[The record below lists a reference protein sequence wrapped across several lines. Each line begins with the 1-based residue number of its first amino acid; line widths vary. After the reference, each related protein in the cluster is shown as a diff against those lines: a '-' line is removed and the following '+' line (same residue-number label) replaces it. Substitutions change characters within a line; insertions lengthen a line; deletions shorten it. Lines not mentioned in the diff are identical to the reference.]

1 MEHEMT
7 IDEATKK
14 AEELRVQLDRWSREY
29 YVLDQPTVEDYIYDK
44 TYAELVAIEEQYPDL
59 ITADSPT
66 QRVGGKILSSFEKV
80 THDIP
85 LYSLNDVFNKE
96 ELLAFDQ
103 RVQKA
108 IGRPVAYCCEL
119 KIDGLSVS
127 LRYENGEFVRG
138 ATRGDGSVGEN
149 ITENLKTVRSV
160 PIKLKEPMSIEVRGE
175 CFMPKRSFVKLNQKN
190 EEEGKPVFANPRNA
204 AAGSLRQLD
213 SKITAK
219 RNLDTFLYTV
229 ADFGPMQATTQYEA
243 LEELDKIGFHTNHEK
258 RLCHSINEVW
268 AFIEEYHEKRKD
280 LPYEIDG
287 IVIKVNDFSLQD
299 QLGFTVKAPRW
310 ATAYKFPP
318 EEVETVIEEIE
329 WTVGRTGVVTP
340 TAIMTPV
347 RVAGTTVS
355 RASLHNGDYIQM
367 KDIRLN
373 DTVQIYKAGDIIP
386 EVAQVILDKRP
397 KDSEPYKMPEHCPVC
412 HSELVHLDEEVALR
426 CINPK
431 CPAQMKEGLNHF
443 VSRNAMNIDG
453 LGPRVL
459 EQMYDKKL
467 VADVAD
473 LYKLTEEEL
482 LTLDKI
488 KEKSANNILTAIDN
502 SKENSVERLIFGLG
516 IRHVGAKAAKILAEH
531 FGDLETLSRSDFES
545 IIQLDTIG
553 DIIADSVVTYFDN
566 EEVHELMEELKQA
579 GVNLE
584 YKGIRSTQLKEV
596 ESPFKNKTIVLT
608 GKLTRF
614 TREEAKETIENLGG
628 KVTGSVSKKTDIVV
642 AGEDA
647 GSKLTKA
654 QELGVEVWTEDQMA
668 EALAESHPAEEAE

>member
-7 IDEATKK
+7 IDEAAKR
-14 AEELRVQLDRWSREY
+14 AEELRTRLNQWSREY
-29 YVLDQPTVEDYIYDK
+29 YVEDKPTVEDYVYDK
-44 TYAELVAIEEQYPDL
+44 EYAELVAIEEQYPDL
-59 ITADSPT
+59 ITSDSPT
-66 QRVGGKILSSFEKV
+66 QRVGGKVLEGFEKV

-85 LYSLNDVFNKE
+85 LYSLNDVFSKE
-96 ELLAFDQ
+96 ELIAFDQ

-108 IGRPVAYCCEL
+108 VGRVVDYCCEL

-127 LRYENGEFVRG
+127 LRYEDGNFVRG
-138 ATRGDGSVGEN
+138 ATRGDGTVGEN

-160 PIKLKEPMSIEVRGE
+160 PIKLKEPMNIEVRGE
-175 CFMPKRSFVKLNQKN
+175 CFMPKRSFVQLNQDR
-190 EEEGKPVFANPRNA
+190 EAEGKDIFANPRNA

-229 ADFGPMQATTQYEA
+229 ADFGPMQAKTQYDA
-243 LEELDKIGFHTNHEK
+243 LEELEKIGFHTNREK
-258 RLCHSINEVW
+258 RLCHSIDEVW
-268 AFIEEYHEKRKD
+268 SYIEEYHDKRVD

-287 IVIKVNDFSLQD
+287 IVIKVNEFSLQD

-310 ATAYKFPP
+310 AAAYKFPP
-318 EEVETVIEEIE
+318 EEVETLIENIE

-355 RASLHNGDYIQM
+355 RASLHNGDYIKL
-367 KDIRLN
+367 KDIRLK
-373 DTVQIYKAGDIIP
+373 DTVLIYKAGDIIP
-386 EVAQVILDKRP
+386 EVSQVVLDKRP
-397 KDSEPYKMPEHCPVC
+397 KDSEEYQLPTHCPVC
-412 HSELVHLDEEVALR
+412 GSELVHLDEEVALR

-502 SKENSVERLIFGLG
+502 SKDNSVERLIFGLG

-531 FGDLETLSRSDFES
+531 FGDLETLSKSDYES
-545 IIQLDTIG
+545 IIALDTIG
-553 DIIADSVVTYFDN
+553 DIIADSVVTYFSN
-566 EEVHELMEELKQA
+566 EEVHELMNELKQA
-579 GVNLE
+579 GVNFE
-584 YKGIRSTQLKEV
+584 YKGLRNAQLQEV
-596 ESPFKNKTIVLT
+596 ESP
-608 GKLTRF
+608 
-614 TREEAKETIENLGG
+614 
-628 KVTGSVSKKTDIVV
+628 
-642 AGEDA
+642 
-647 GSKLTKA
+647 
-654 QELGVEVWTEDQMA
+654 
-668 EALAESHPAEEAE
+668 

>member
-7 IDEATKK
+7 IDEAAKR
-14 AEELRVQLDRWSREY
+14 AEELRTRLNQWSREY
-29 YVLDQPTVEDYIYDK
+29 YVEDKPTVEDYVYDK
-44 TYAELVAIEEQYPDL
+44 EYAELVAIEEQYPDL
-59 ITADSPT
+59 ITSDSPT
-66 QRVGGKILSSFEKV
+66 QRVGGKVLEGFEKV

-85 LYSLNDVFNKE
+85 LYSLNDVFSKE
-96 ELLAFDQ
+96 ELIAFDQ

-108 IGRPVAYCCEL
+108 VGREVDYCCEL

-127 LRYENGEFVRG
+127 LRYEDGNFVRG
-138 ATRGDGSVGEN
+138 ATRGDGTVGEN

-160 PIKLKEPMSIEVRGE
+160 PIKLKEPMNIEVRGE
-175 CFMPKRSFVKLNQKN
+175 CFMPKRSFVQLNQDR
-190 EEEGKPVFANPRNA
+190 EAEGKDIFANPRNA

-229 ADFGPMQATTQYEA
+229 ADFGPMQAKTQYDA
-243 LEELDKIGFHTNHEK
+243 LEELEKIGFHTNREK
-258 RLCHSINEVW
+258 RLCHSIDEVW
-268 AFIEEYHEKRKD
+268 SYIEEYHDKRVD

-287 IVIKVNDFSLQD
+287 IVIKVNEFSLQD

-310 ATAYKFPP
+310 AAAYKFPP
-318 EEVETVIEEIE
+318 EEVETLIENIE

-355 RASLHNGDYIQM
+355 RASLHNGDYIKL
-367 KDIRLN
+367 KDIRLK
-373 DTVQIYKAGDIIP
+373 DTVLIYKAGDIIP
-386 EVAQVILDKRP
+386 EVSQVVLDKRP
-397 KDSEPYKMPEHCPVC
+397 KDSEEYQLPTHCPVC
-412 HSELVHLDEEVALR
+412 GSELVHLDEEVALR

-502 SKENSVERLIFGLG
+502 SKDNSVERLIFGLG

-531 FGDLETLSRSDFES
+531 FGDLETLSKSDYES
-545 IIQLDTIG
+545 IIALDTIG
-553 DIIADSVVTYFDN
+553 DIIADSVVTYFSN
-566 EEVHELMEELKQA
+566 EEVHELMNELKQA
-579 GVNLE
+579 GVNFE
-584 YKGIRSTQLKEV
+584 YKGLRNAQLQEV
-596 ESPFKNKTIVLT
+596 ESPFKEKTVVLT

-654 QELGVEVWTEDQMA
+654 QELGIEVWTEDQMA
-668 EALAESHPAEEAE
+668 DALAKSRSVEE

>member
-7 IDEATKK
+7 IDEAAKR
-14 AEELRVQLDRWSREY
+14 AEELRTRLNQWSREY
-29 YVLDQPTVEDYIYDK
+29 YVEDKPTVEDYVYDK
-44 TYAELVAIEEQYPDL
+44 EYAELVAIEEQYPDL
-59 ITADSPT
+59 ITSDSPT
-66 QRVGGKILSSFEKV
+66 QRVGGKVLEGFEKV
-80 THDIP
+80 IHDIP
-85 LYSLNDVFNKE
+85 LYSLNDVFSKE
-96 ELLAFDQ
+96 ELIAFDQ

-108 IGRPVAYCCEL
+108 VGRVVDYCCEL

-127 LRYENGEFVRG
+127 LRYEDGNFVRG
-138 ATRGDGSVGEN
+138 ATRGDGTVGEN

-160 PIKLKEPMSIEVRGE
+160 PIKLKEPMNIEVRGE
-175 CFMPKRSFVKLNQKN
+175 CFMPKRSFVQLNQDR
-190 EEEGKPVFANPRNA
+190 EAEGKDIFANPRNA

-229 ADFGPMQATTQYEA
+229 ADFGPMEAKTQYDA
-243 LEELDKIGFHTNHEK
+243 LEELEKIGFHTNREK
-258 RLCHSINEVW
+258 RLCHSIDEVW
-268 AFIEEYHEKRKD
+268 AYIEEYHDKRVD

-287 IVIKVNDFSLQD
+287 IVIKVNEFSLQD

-318 EEVETVIEEIE
+318 EEVETLIENIE

-355 RASLHNGDYIQM
+355 RASLHNGDYIKL
-367 KDIRLN
+367 KDIRLK
-373 DTVQIYKAGDIIP
+373 DTVLIYKAGDIIP
-386 EVAQVILDKRP
+386 EVSQVVLDKRP
-397 KDSEPYKMPEHCPVC
+397 KDSEEYQLPTHCPVC
-412 HSELVHLDEEVALR
+412 GSELVHLDEEVALR

-482 LTLDKI
+482 LTMDKI

-502 SKENSVERLIFGLG
+502 SKDNSVERLIFGLG

-531 FGDLETLSRSDFES
+531 FGDLETLSRSDYES
-545 IIQLDTIG
+545 IIALDTIG
-553 DIIADSVVTYFDN
+553 DIIADSVVTYFSN
-566 EEVHELMEELKQA
+566 EEVHELMNELKQA
-579 GVNLE
+579 GVNFE
-584 YKGIRSTQLKEV
+584 YKGLRSTQLQEV
-596 ESPFKNKTIVLT
+596 ESPFKEKTVVLT
-608 GKLTRF
+608 GKLTRL

-654 QELGVEVWTEDQMA
+654 QELGIEVWTEDQMA
-668 EALAESHPAEEAE
+668 EALAKSHSAKE

>member
-1 MEHEMT
+1 MMEHEMT
-7 IDEATKK
+7 IDEAAKR
-14 AEELRVQLDRWSREY
+14 AEELRTRLNQWSREY
-29 YVLDQPTVEDYIYDK
+29 YVEDKPTVEDYVYDK
-44 TYAELVAIEEQYPDL
+44 EYAELVAIEEQYPDL
-59 ITADSPT
+59 ITSDSPT
-66 QRVGGKILSSFEKV
+66 QRVGGKVLEGFEKV

-85 LYSLNDVFNKE
+85 LYSLNDVFSKE
-96 ELLAFDQ
+96 ELIAFDQ

-108 IGRPVAYCCEL
+108 VGRVVDYCCEL

-127 LRYENGEFVRG
+127 LRYEDGNFVRG
-138 ATRGDGSVGEN
+138 ATRGDGTVGEN

-160 PIKLKEPMSIEVRGE
+160 PIKLKEPMNIEVRGE
-175 CFMPKRSFVKLNQKN
+175 CFMPKRSFVQLNQDR
-190 EEEGKPVFANPRNA
+190 EAEGKDIFANPRNA

-229 ADFGPMQATTQYEA
+229 ADFGPMEAKTQYDA
-243 LEELDKIGFHTNHEK
+243 LEELEKIGFHTNREK
-258 RLCHSINEVW
+258 RLCHSIDEVW
-268 AFIEEYHEKRKD
+268 AYIEEYHDKRVD

-287 IVIKVNDFSLQD
+287 IVIKVNEFSLQD

-318 EEVETVIEEIE
+318 EEVETLIENIE

-355 RASLHNGDYIQM
+355 RASLHNGDYIKL
-367 KDIRLN
+367 KDIRLK
-373 DTVQIYKAGDIIP
+373 DTVLIYKAGDIIP
-386 EVAQVILDKRP
+386 EVSQVVLDKRP
-397 KDSEPYKMPEHCPVC
+397 KDSEEYQLPTHCPVC
-412 HSELVHLDEEVALR
+412 GSELVHLDEEVALR

-473 LYKLTEEEL
+473 LYKLTEEKL

-502 SKENSVERLIFGLG
+502 SKDNSVERLIFGLG

-531 FGDLETLSRSDFES
+531 FGDLETLSRSDYES
-545 IIQLDTIG
+545 IIALDTIG
-553 DIIADSVVTYFDN
+553 DIIADSVVTYFSN
-566 EEVHELMEELKQA
+566 EEVHELMNELKQA
-579 GVNLE
+579 GVNFE
-584 YKGIRSTQLKEV
+584 YKGLRSTQLQEV
-596 ESPFKNKTIVLT
+596 ESPFKEKTVVLT
-608 GKLTRF
+608 GKLTRL

-654 QELGVEVWTEDQMA
+654 QELGIEVWTEDQMA
-668 EALAESHPAEEAE
+668 EALAKSHSAKE

>member
-7 IDEATKK
+7 IDEAAKR
-14 AEELRVQLDRWSREY
+14 AEELRTRLNQWSREY
-29 YVLDQPTVEDYIYDK
+29 YVEDKPTVEDYVYDK
-44 TYAELVAIEEQYPDL
+44 EYAELVAIEEQYPDL
-59 ITADSPT
+59 ITSDSPT
-66 QRVGGKILSSFEKV
+66 QRVGGKVLEGFEKV

-85 LYSLNDVFNKE
+85 LYSLNDVFSKE
-96 ELLAFDQ
+96 ELIAFDQ

-108 IGRPVAYCCEL
+108 VGRVVDYCCEL

-127 LRYENGEFVRG
+127 LRYEDGNFVRG
-138 ATRGDGSVGEN
+138 ATRGDGTVGEN

-160 PIKLKEPMSIEVRGE
+160 PIKLKEPMNIEVRGE
-175 CFMPKRSFVKLNQKN
+175 CFMPKRSFVQLNQDR
-190 EEEGKPVFANPRNA
+190 EAEGKDIFANPRNA

-229 ADFGPMQATTQYEA
+229 ADFGPMEAKTQYDA
-243 LEELDKIGFHTNHEK
+243 LEELEKIGFHTNREK
-258 RLCHSINEVW
+258 RLCHSIDEVW
-268 AFIEEYHEKRKD
+268 AYIEEYHDKRVD

-287 IVIKVNDFSLQD
+287 IVIKVNEFSLQD

-318 EEVETVIEEIE
+318 EEVETLIENIE

-355 RASLHNGDYIQM
+355 RASLHNGDYIKL
-367 KDIRLN
+367 KDIRLK
-373 DTVQIYKAGDIIP
+373 DTVLIYKAGDIIP
-386 EVAQVILDKRP
+386 EVSQVVLDKRP
-397 KDSEPYKMPEHCPVC
+397 KDSEEYQLPTHCPVC
-412 HSELVHLDEEVALR
+412 GSELVHLDEEVALR

-459 EQMYDKKL
+459 EKMYDKKL

-502 SKENSVERLIFGLG
+502 SKDNSVERLIFGLG

-531 FGDLETLSRSDFES
+531 FGDLETLSRSDYES
-545 IIQLDTIG
+545 IIALDTIG
-553 DIIADSVVTYFDN
+553 DIIADSVVTYFSN
-566 EEVHELMEELKQA
+566 EEVHELMNELKQA
-579 GVNLE
+579 GVNFE
-584 YKGIRSTQLKEV
+584 YKGLRSTQLQEV
-596 ESPFKNKTIVLT
+596 ESPFKEKTVVLT
-608 GKLTRF
+608 GKLTRL

-654 QELGVEVWTEDQMA
+654 QELGIEVWTEDQMA
-668 EALAESHPAEEAE
+668 EALAKSHSAKE

>member
-7 IDEATKK
+7 IDEAAKR
-14 AEELRVQLDRWSREY
+14 AEELRTRLNQWSREY
-29 YVLDQPTVEDYIYDK
+29 YVEDKPTVEDYVYDK
-44 TYAELVAIEEQYPDL
+44 EYAELVAIEEQYPDL
-59 ITADSPT
+59 ITSDSPT
-66 QRVGGKILSSFEKV
+66 QRVGGKVLEGFEKV

-85 LYSLNDVFNKE
+85 LYSLNDVFSKKE
-96 ELLAFDQ
+96 LIAFDQ

-108 IGRPVAYCCEL
+108 VGRVVDYCCEL

-127 LRYENGEFVRG
+127 LRYEDGNFVRG
-138 ATRGDGSVGEN
+138 ATRGDGTVGEN

-160 PIKLKEPMSIEVRGE
+160 PIKLKEPMNIEVRGE
-175 CFMPKRSFVKLNQKN
+175 CFMPKRSFVQLNQDR
-190 EEEGKPVFANPRNA
+190 EAEGKDIFANPRNA

-229 ADFGPMQATTQYEA
+229 ADFGPMQAKTQYDA
-243 LEELDKIGFHTNHEK
+243 LEELEKIGFHTNREK
-258 RLCHSINEVW
+258 RLCHSIDEVW
-268 AFIEEYHEKRKD
+268 SYIEEYHDKRVD

-287 IVIKVNDFSLQD
+287 IVIKVNEFSLQD

-310 ATAYKFPP
+310 AAAYKFPP
-318 EEVETVIEEIE
+318 EEVETLIENIE

-355 RASLHNGDYIQM
+355 RASLHNGDYIKL
-367 KDIRLN
+367 KDIRLK
-373 DTVQIYKAGDIIP
+373 DTVLIYKAGDIIP
-386 EVAQVILDKRP
+386 EVSQVVLDKRP
-397 KDSEPYKMPEHCPVC
+397 KDSEEYQLPTHCPVC
-412 HSELVHLDEEVALR
+412 GSELVHLDEEVALR

-502 SKENSVERLIFGLG
+502 SKDNSVERLIFGLG

-531 FGDLETLSRSDFES
+531 FGDLETLSKSDYES
-545 IIQLDTIG
+545 IIALDTIG
-553 DIIADSVVTYFDN
+553 DIIADSVVTYFSN
-566 EEVHELMEELKQA
+566 EEVHELMNELKQA
-579 GVNLE
+579 GVNFE
-584 YKGIRSTQLKEV
+584 YKGLRNAQLQEV
-596 ESPFKNKTIVLT
+596 ESPFKEKTVVLT

-654 QELGVEVWTEDQMA
+654 QELGIEVWTEDQMA
-668 EALAESHPAEEAE
+668 DALAKSRSVEE